1 MIRGLYSAASG
12 LNAMSVM
19 QDVTARNISNAAKPG
34 YLRHIVKF
42 EANGASQEI
51 RGTKPSVHT
60 DFTPGPIVATD
71 NPLDLAI
78 NGPGFFIV
86 EGPNGPMYTRSGT
99 FQPNRLG
106 QVVTP
111 EGFALLDAQGR
122 QITLPPDAVDVSV
135 LDDGSVNAD
144 GLTVGRVA
152 VAQFD
157 DPSQLTRI
165 GTSVFQPPNGVEPN
179 LVPADIRS
187 GYREMSNASHISE
200 MVQLIS
206 GYRHFEAAQRA
217 LRALDESIASRTSPR
232 SG

>member
-1 MIRGLYSAASG
+1 
-12 LNAMSVM
+12 MSVM
-19 QDVTARNISNAAKPG
+19 QDVTSRNIAHASKPG
-34 YLRHIVKF
+34 YLRYVTKF
-42 EANGASQEI
+42 EADGSQKEI
-51 RGTKPSVHT
+51 RGTRPSVHT
-60 DFTPGPIVATD
+60 DFTPGPIVASE

-78 NGPGFFIV
+78 DGPGFFIV

-99 FQPNRLG
+99 FQANRFG

-111 EGFALLDAQGR
+111 EGFSLLDAQGR
-122 QITLPPDAVDVSV
+122 PISLPPDAVNVSV
-135 LDDGSVNAD
+135 TDDGGVHAD

-157 DPSQLTRI
+157 DPSRLTRI
-165 GTSVFQPPNGVEPN
+165 GTTMFQPPAGVEPN
-179 LVPADIRS
+179 LVDANIRS
-187 GYREMSNASHISE
+187 GFREMSNANHIGE